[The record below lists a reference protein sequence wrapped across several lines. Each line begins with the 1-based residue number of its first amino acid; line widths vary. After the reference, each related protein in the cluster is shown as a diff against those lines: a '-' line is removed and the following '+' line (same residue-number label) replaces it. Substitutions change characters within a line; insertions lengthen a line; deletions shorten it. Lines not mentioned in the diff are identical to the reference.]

1 MLSLILEAKRNGAEK
16 IVIPPYERI
25 LFARYAG
32 ASNPFPKIPEMEER
46 YGKPSNQVTKPSISI
61 QKIWFGI
68 TKALRVV
75 CSKLSQTLISLNGGK
90 SLWLY

>member
-1 MLSLILEAKRNGAEK
+1 MVMIE
-16 IVIPPYERI
+16 
-25 LFARYAG
+25 LF
-32 ASNPFPKIPEMEER
+32 EMEER

-68 TKALRVV
+68 TKTLRVV